1 MADQE
6 TIKELLEN
14 KYFLFGLIGVGLILG
29 QVVKRCMARL
39 RDKMK
44 DRLNPPQ

>member
-6 TIKELLEN
+6 TIKKLLEN
-14 KYFLFGLIGVGLILG
+14 KYFLFGLIAVGLILG
-29 QVVKRCMARL
+29 QVVKRCLVRL

>member
-6 TIKELLEN
+6 TIKELLDN
-14 KYFLFGLIGVGLILG
+14 KYFLFGLIGVALILG
-29 QVVKRCMARL
+29 QVVKRYMAL
-39 RDKMK
+39 FRDKMK